1 MKPMCWIWLLA
12 LVLALP
18 GAAQKREVQD
28 LQRDVALLQ
37 DDVKSM
43 RKTLDESMTALK
55 VLTQQILETV
65 NKINTGVAVM
75 DSSVRDRLREQEK
88 SVVGPVAGVGTKI
101 DQMTTEFSYV
111 KETVTE
117 MNSRMGKMERQ
128 MLDLGNTIKTLQ
140 APPAPPPSSPTSST
154 GGGGAPG
161 VSAESLYQNA
171 MRDKSAGNLEL
182 ALQQFAE
189 YLRLFGSTESAP
201 NAQYQIGEIYFQN
214 GDFEPALK
222 AFDMLLERYPEN
234 SKTRDAMYM
243 KGMSLVKLGRRAEG
257 GRQFQELIEAYP
269 RAEQATRAKAQLR
282 SLNLGATT
290 KARAKKR
297 AN

>member
-1 MKPMCWIWLLA
+1 MKPICSIWLLA
-12 LVLALP
+12 FVLALP

-43 RKTLDESMTALK
+43 RKTLDESTTALR

-65 NKINTGVAVM
+65 NKINTGLAVM
-75 DSSVRDRLREQEK
+75 DSSVRDRLKEQEK
-88 SVVGPVAGVGTKI
+88 SVVAPVAGVGIKI
-101 DQMTTEFSYV
+101 DQMTTEFSFV

-117 MNSRMGKMERQ
+117 MNARMGKMERQ
-128 MLDLGNTIKTLQ
+128 VLDLGNTIKTLN
-140 APPAPPPSSPTSST
+140 APPAPPQGSPTSST

-161 VSAESLYQNA
+161 VSSEQLYQNA

-189 YLRLFGSTESAP
+189 YLRLFGSTASAP
-201 NAQYQIGEIYFQN
+201 NAHYQIGEIYYQN

-222 AFDMLLERYPEN
+222 AFDMLLEKFPEN
-234 SKTRDAMYM
+234 NKTRDAMYM

-257 GRQFQELIEAYP
+257 ARQFQELVEAYP
-269 RAEQATRAKAQLR
+269 SAEQATKAKAQLK
-282 SLNLGATT
+282 SLNFGTT
-290 KARAKKR
+290 KARARKK

>member
-1 MKPMCWIWLLA
+1 MKPICSIWLLA
-12 LVLALP
+12 FVLALP

-128 MLDLGNTIKTLQ
+128 MLDLSNTIKTLQ

-189 YLRLFGSTESAP
+189 YLKLFGSTESAP

-269 RAEQATRAKAQLR
+269 RAEQATKAKAQLK
-282 SLNLGATT
+282 SLNIGTT
-290 KARAKKR
+290 KARARKR

>member
-1 MKPMCWIWLLA
+1 MRPICSIWLLA
-12 LVLALP
+12 FVLVLP
-18 GAAQKREVQD
+18 GAAQKREIQD

-65 NKINTGVAVM
+65 NRINTGMAVM
-75 DSSVRDRLREQEK
+75 DSTVRDRLKEQEK
-88 SVVGPVAGVGTKI
+88 SVVAPVAGVGAKI
-101 DQMTTEFSYV
+101 DQMTTEFSFV

-128 MLDLGNTIKTLQ
+128 VLDLGNTIKTLN
-140 APPAPPPSSPTSST
+140 APPAPPSGSPTSSN
-154 GGGGAPG
+154 GGAASG
-161 VSAESLYQNA
+161 VSAEQLYQNA

-189 YLRLFGSTESAP
+189 YLKLFGGTETAP
-201 NAQYQIGEIYFQN
+201 NAQYQIGEIYYQN

-222 AFDMLLERYPEN
+222 AFDMLLEKYPEN
-234 SKTRDAMYM
+234 NKTRDAMYM
-243 KGMSLVKLGRRAEG
+243 KGMSLVKLGRRVDSA
-257 GRQFQELIEAYP
+257 RQFQELIDTYP
-269 RAEQATRAKAQLR
+269 SSEQATKAKAQLR
-282 SLNLGATT
+282 NLNLTPT

>member
-1 MKPMCWIWLLA
+1 MKPICSIWLLA
-12 LVLALP
+12 FVLALP
-18 GAAQKREVQD
+18 GAAQKREIQD

-43 RKTLDESMTALK
+43 RKTLDESTTALR

-65 NKINTGVAVM
+65 NKINTGLAVM

-88 SVVGPVAGVGTKI
+88 SVVAPVAGVGAKI
-101 DQMTTEFSYV
+101 DQMTTEFSFV

-128 MLDLGNTIKTLQ
+128 MLDLGNAIKTLQ
-140 APPAPPPSSPTSST
+140 APPAPPPGSPTSSS

-161 VSAESLYQNA
+161 VSAEQLYQNA

-189 YLRLFGSTESAP
+189 YLRVFGSTGSAP
-201 NAQYQIGEIYFQN
+201 NAQYQIGEIYYQN

-222 AFDMLLERYPEN
+222 AFDMLLEKFPEN
-234 SKTRDAMYM
+234 SKTRDGMYM

-257 GRQFQELIEAYP
+257 GRQFQELVETYP
-269 RAEQATRAKAQLR
+269 SAEQATKAKAQLK
-282 SLNLGATT
+282 SLNIGTT
-290 KARAKKR
+290 KARARKR